1 MVKVLTKTGLVIVT
15 LLLAVTVRAELLIP
29 APPDLPATGW
39 IMMDAAT
46 GQVLAEHNADERLP
60 PASLTK
66 LMTSYIIAKELSEG
80 KASLDDMVPV
90 SVKAWRTGGSRMY
103 IQEGTEVRLEDLQR
117 GMIIQSGNDA
127 SVAIAEYVAGSES
140 GFADVMN
147 QQARLLGME
156 NSHFVN
162 ATGWPAEGHYSSARD
177 MALLMR
183 AMIANFPEQ
192 YALYSEREFEY
203 GGIRQQNRNTLLR
216 TDSTVDG
223 GKTGWTDEAG
233 YCLVA
238 SAQRDDMRLITVVMG
253 TASATARANA
263 SRTLL
268 SYGFRYYETARILS
282 AGEVLSEGNRVW
294 YGQQR
299 YLDLAAP
306 EDVTTTIPR
315 GSRDELTTEVDIEPT
330 LKAPIE
336 KGQQLGVARV
346 FYQDK
351 LLQEIPVVAAEAV
364 PQSGLFSRLWDAITL
379 FFINLFS

>member
-1 MVKVLTKTGLVIVT
+1 MVNVLTKTGLVLAT
-15 LLLAVTVRAELLIP
+15 LLLAATARAELLIP
-29 APPDLPATGW
+29 APPDIPASGW
-39 IMMDAAT
+39 IMMDAVT
-46 GQVLAEHNADERLP
+46 GRVLAEHNAEEQLP

-66 LMTSYIIAKELSEG
+66 LMTSYIIAKELAEG
-80 KASLDDMVPV
+80 KANLDDMVPV

-103 IQEGTEVRLEDLQR
+103 IQEGTEVRLEDLLR

-140 GFADVMN
+140 GFADIMN

-156 NSHFVN
+156 NSHFLN
-162 ATGWPAEGHYSSARD
+162 ATGWPAEGHYSAARD
-177 MALLMR
+177 MALLMQ
-183 AMIANFPEQ
+183 AMIRNFPEQ

-282 AGEVLSEGNRVW
+282 AGDILSEDNRVW
-294 YGQQR
+294 YGEQG

-306 EDVTTTIPR
+306 EDVTATIPR
-315 GSRDELTTEVDIEPT
+315 GSRDDLTTDVEIEPT

-351 LLQEIPVVAAEAV
+351 LLQEVPVVAAEAV
-364 PQSGLFSRLWDAITL
+364 PQAGLFSRLWDAIML

>member
-1 MVKVLTKTGLVIVT
+1 MVNVLTKTGLVLAT
-15 LLLAVTVRAELLIP
+15 LLLAATARAELLIP
-29 APPDLPATGW
+29 APPDIPASGW
-39 IMMDAAT
+39 IMMDAVT
-46 GQVLAEHNADERLP
+46 GRVLAEHNADEQLP

-66 LMTSYIIAKELSEG
+66 LMTSYIIAKELAEG
-80 KASLDDMVPV
+80 KANLDDMVPV

-103 IQEGTEVRLEDLQR
+103 IQEGTEVRLEDLLR

-140 GFADVMN
+140 GFADIMN

-156 NSHFVN
+156 NSHFLN
-162 ATGWPAEGHYSSARD
+162 ATGWPAEGHYSAARD
-177 MALLMR
+177 MALLMQ
-183 AMIANFPEQ
+183 AMIRNFPEQ

-282 AGEVLSEGNRVW
+282 AGDILSEDNRVW
-294 YGQQR
+294 YGEQR

-306 EDVTTTIPR
+306 EDVTATIPR
-315 GSRDELTTEVDIEPT
+315 GSRDDLTTEVEIEPT

-336 KGQQLGVARV
+336 KGQQLGVAKV

-351 LLQEIPVVAAEAV
+351 LLQEVPLVAAEAV
-364 PQSGLFSRLWDAITL
+364 PQAGLFSRLWDVIML